1 MTRTE
6 IQKAVDNYLQKG
18 GKIIKLP
25 DGPNFR
31 FEPHDVKAAPSDPI
45 VDVTITETPTT
56 QQQMDYMEDNSL

>member
-18 GKIIKLP
+18 GKITKLP

-31 FEPHDVKAAPSDPI
+31 FEPHDVIAAPSDPK